1 MSLAALTGEGVY
13 NFGEVLATPLLSS
26 LDGTEN
32 QYLFDLIKAMNTGD
46 VDSYNSIVNLH
57 SEKYFT
63 QPVLKIFHEKIQQ
76 KVVLLSLMDLIFK
89 RSSHDRTLSYQ
100 DISEKTRLP
109 IEQVS
114 GSCLRSLSLSLSLSL
129 STFLLSRL
137 IGLS

>member
-26 LDGTEN
+26 LNGTEN

-46 VDSYNSIVNLH
+46 VDAYNSLVSLH
-57 SEKYFT
+57 SDKYFN

-100 DISEKTRLP
+100 DISDKTRLP
-109 IEQVS
+109 VEQVS
-114 GSCLRSLSLSLSLSL
+114 SI
-129 STFLLSRL
+129 LL
-137 IGLS
+137 